1 MNEIKEINKIIGL
14 FDFYQNLLTD
24 KQKKYFTLHYFD
36 DLSLNE
42 IAKNNEVSKI
52 AVNDSLKKTIII
64 LKNYEEK
71 LNLHKKFEQ
80 RLKIYEK
87 IDDKLISDELFK
99 IEYS

>member
-1 MNEIKEINKIIGL
+1 MNEIKEINEIIEL

-24 KQKKYFTLHYFD
+24 KQKKYFILHYFD

-52 AVNDSLKKTIII
+52 AINDSLKKTVLI
-64 LKNYEEK
+64 LKSYEKK
-71 LNLHKKFEQ
+71 LNLHKKFWQ
-80 RLKIYEK
+80 RIKLYEK
-87 IDDKLISDELFK
+87 IDDASISNELLK

>member
-1 MNEIKEINKIIGL
+1 MNEIKQINKIIEL

-24 KQKKYFTLHYFD
+24 KQKEYFIFHYFD

-42 IAKNNEVSKI
+42 IAKNNEVSKN
-52 AVNDSLKKTIII
+52 AVNDSLNKTILI

-87 IDDKLISDELFK
+87 IDDKSIADDLLK